1 MYKITMH
8 YFKNLYIFFFTL
20 ALFLSFFSTTNV
32 KAKAFN
38 ISDIEISKPFENNFN
53 KNEVLNIGFR
63 KGFFEL
69 ISTITKSSDIK
80 KISSIKLSEIKSMI
94 NSFSI
99 KEEKFIN
106 KTYYV
111 NMGVSFEKKKILK
124 YLEKKNVFPSQI
136 KRETFLYLPIIIEEN
151 INDIKIFSDN
161 IIYKN
166 WNKFNKKS
174 QLINYLLPTEDLE
187 DIYLIK
193 KNIDSLESYNFEE
206 IIEKYFLEN
215 SIISLISKKNN
226 DITILSKI
234 IINGNKVFRSDF
246 FNQID
251 FDNNDEVEVLIGNLK
266 TIYEDLWK
274 EHNQIN
280 TSIRL
285 PLIIKVDNKD
295 LSTSLKFESSLSEI
309 DLISSFSI
317 NKFDKDYIFYEVIFN
332 GTHNNFINIMTKNNY
347 QIDTQKKIW
356 ILK

>member
-69 ISTITKSSDIK
+69 INTITKSSDIK

-136 KRETFLYLPIIIEEN
+136 TRETFLYLPIIIEEN
-151 INDIKIFSDN
+151 INDVKIFSDN
-161 IIYKN
+161 MIYKN

-193 KNIDSLESYNFEE
+193 KNIDSLESYDFEE

-295 LSTSLKFESSLSEI
+295 LSTSLNFESSLSEI

-347 QIDTQKKIW
+347 QLDTQKKIW